1 MDRLT
6 YILSLIVVGLTPLD
20 AVTVADD
27 LSIGR
32 VFYLLLLFSAFFS
45 KSVLKVPQGGYLKIL
60 FVFSLW
66 AFLTSYW
73 SFKPD
78 ETMYRCLYLV
88 QYFVL
93 AVILQNVIDTPQK
106 FHWLCGAWFLGAM
119 YIATETI
126 FNYLVYGITSASL
139 YRVDEFGNANEN
151 SFMLCFG
158 VILFLVNAERIK
170 YKILIYAV
178 LLYSFLAILANGSRT
193 GFIMYLLVIFI
204 YLLSELKRGSKSIY
218 YIFPVF
224 LWLAVYYF
232 NHVLSEGSYERFMH
246 ISDDIKSSD
255 LANRQWIWRMALEI
269 MSEKDV
275 SLLWGTGWSTFPYV
289 LQSHTSVFYD
299 SHNFYLNILF
309 TTGIIGFCILGYYL
323 FTLVRYISFIP
334 HHRMQYSL
342 LLIIPMISM
351 LTTNWEYRRWWFL
364 LGVFVYK
371 LYQNSLTYDGE
382 EE

>member
-1 MDRLT
+1 
-6 YILSLIVVGLTPLD
+6 
-20 AVTVADD
+20 
-27 LSIGR
+27 
-32 VFYLLLLFSAFFS
+32 
-45 KSVLKVPQGGYLKIL
+45 
-60 FVFSLW
+60 
-66 AFLTSYW
+66 
-73 SFKPD
+73 
-78 ETMYRCLYLV
+78 MYRCLYLV

-193 GFIMYLLVIFI
+193 GFIMYLLVI
-204 YLLSELKRGSKSIY
+204 LSISCRNSSVEASP
-218 YIFPVF
+218 YIIFSCF

-269 MSEKDV
+269 MSEKMYPSCGGLAGLLFLMSF
-275 SLLWGTGWSTFPYV
+275 SLIPPCFMIRT
-289 LQSHTSVFYD
+289 
-299 SHNFYLNILF
+299 IF
-309 TTGIIGFCILGYYL
+309 T
-323 FTLVRYISFIP
+323 
-334 HHRMQYSL
+334 
-342 LLIIPMISM
+342 
-351 LTTNWEYRRWWFL
+351 
-364 LGVFVYK
+364 
-371 LYQNSLTYDGE
+371 
-382 EE
+382 

>member
-1 MDRLT
+1 M
-6 YILSLIVVGLTPLD
+6 
-20 AVTVADD
+20 ADD

-93 AVILQNVIDTPQK
+93 AVILQNVTDTPQK

-193 GFIMYLLVIFI
+193 GFIMYLLVI
-204 YLLSELKRGSKSIY
+204 LSISCRNSSVEASPYIIFFLFFCGWLSITSTMSCRRGVMNGSC
-218 YIFPVF
+218 IF
-224 LWLAVYYF
+224 
-232 NHVLSEGSYERFMH
+232 
-246 ISDDIKSSD
+246 
-255 LANRQWIWRMALEI
+255 Q
-269 MSEKDV
+269 
-275 SLLWGTGWSTFPYV
+275 
-289 LQSHTSVFYD
+289 
-299 SHNFYLNILF
+299 
-309 TTGIIGFCILGYYL
+309 
-323 FTLVRYISFIP
+323 
-334 HHRMQYSL
+334 
-342 LLIIPMISM
+342 MISRAVIWPTGSGFGEWPWKSCRKRCIPPVGDW
-351 LTTNWEYRRWWFL
+351 L
-364 LGVFVYK
+364 VYF
-371 LYQNSLTYDGE
+371 SLCPSVSYLRVL
-382 EE
+382 

>member
-1 MDRLT
+1 
-6 YILSLIVVGLTPLD
+6 
-20 AVTVADD
+20 
-27 LSIGR
+27 
-32 VFYLLLLFSAFFS
+32 
-45 KSVLKVPQGGYLKIL
+45 
-60 FVFSLW
+60 
-66 AFLTSYW
+66 
-73 SFKPD
+73 
-78 ETMYRCLYLV
+78 MYRCLYLV

-224 LWLAVYYF
+224 CGWLSITSTMSCRRGVM
-232 NHVLSEGSYERFMH
+232 NGS
-246 ISDDIKSSD
+246 
-255 LANRQWIWRMALEI
+255 
-269 MSEKDV
+269 
-275 SLLWGTGWSTFPYV
+275 
-289 LQSHTSVFYD
+289 
-299 SHNFYLNILF
+299 
-309 TTGIIGFCILGYYL
+309 CI
-323 FTLVRYISFIP
+323 F
-334 HHRMQYSL
+334 Q
-342 LLIIPMISM
+342 MISRAVIWPTGSGFGEWPWKSCRKRCIPPVGDW
-351 LTTNWEYRRWWFL
+351 L
-364 LGVFVYK
+364 VYF
-371 LYQNSLTYDGE
+371 SLCPSVSYLRVL
-382 EE
+382 